1 MTTQPAPLT
10 THAEPVMGTVFSFTA
25 VHGDLPPDG
34 VRAALAAACRVLH
47 HCDAL
52 FSTWDPASA
61 VSRFRR
67 GEAELGQLPPEFP
80 EVLRECRAAKQAS
93 GGWFDPWAMPGGFD
107 PTGLVKG
114 WATERALAELRGAG
128 LAGALINGGGDVAV
142 FGSPA
147 DGQRWRVGIRH
158 PWRADALA
166 CVIEA
171 GQGPVTEERGLEP
184 AGGSGGSPP
193 RTSTGGVP
201 GRLADRTGTGG
212 VPGRLADRTGT
223 GGVPGRLADRNII
236 AAVATSGPYER
247 GAHLIDPATGQPASR
262 AASATVTG
270 PSLAL
275 ADALATGVAV
285 GGDEAL
291 ALVAGLEGY
300 AGYLIR
306 PDGSETD
313 TGGIAFAR

>member
-1 MTTQPAPLT
+1 MTAQPASLT

-25 VHGDLPPDG
+25 VHGDLPPDA
-34 VRAALAAACRVLH
+34 VRAGLAAACRILH
-47 HCDAL
+47 DCDTL
-52 FSTWDPASA
+52 FSTWDPESPL
-61 VSRFRR
+61 SRFRR
-67 GEAELGQLPPEFP
+67 GEAALGQMPPEFT
-80 EVLRECRAAKQAS
+80 EVLRECRAAKEAS
-93 GGWFDPWAMPGGFD
+93 AGWFDPWAVPGGFD

-114 WATERALAELRGAG
+114 WAAARALEELRGAG
-128 LAGALINGGGDVAV
+128 LPGALINGGGDVAV

-147 DGQRWRVGIRH
+147 DGHRWRVGIRH

-166 CVIEA
+166 CVIEV
-171 GQGPVTEERGLEP
+171 GQGPVTEESGRRP
-184 AGGSGGSPP
+184 SGGSGGSPP
-193 RTSTGGVP
+193 RASGPGPMTEESGRRPSGGSGGSPPRASTGGVP
-201 GRLADRTGTGG
+201 GRLAAR
-212 VPGRLADRTGT
+212 AS
-223 GGVPGRLADRNII
+223 I

-291 ALVAGLEGY
+291 AVVAGLDGY
-300 AGYLIR
+300 AAYLIR
-306 PDGSETD
+306 PDGSEAD